1 MCNMS
6 SWNSG
11 CGCGCGGTSFRPTTM
26 TARVLEVQ
34 CCSLLVCDCDTCQ
47 QVQVNT
53 DDACCYRVGDCL
65 CIHYNG
71 AMTNSLP
78 PQISATCIHR
88 RSPSPRAQ
96 KTGARKIRAAVVH
109 GTWVTRLSA
118 NEPEWP

>member
-65 CIHYNG
+65 CIHYIG

-88 RSPSPRAQ
+88 R
-96 KTGARKIRAAVVH
+96 
-109 GTWVTRLSA
+109 
-118 NEPEWP
+118 

>member
-88 RSPSPRAQ
+88 RYPSPRAQ
-96 KTGARKIRAAVVH
+96 KTGARKIRAPVFH
-109 GTWVTRLSA
+109 GTWVRRLSA